1 MALDGIAGALMYGR
15 ALLMVLAAGACSHAG
30 PVRAATVECRSVANA
45 QTISGI
51 SADQACALIR
61 ERAQAALAAGGRGQN
76 ISMTIE
82 LDLARPGSAI
92 ARVRESRA
100 GVSHAYPEIAV
111 DVMDRPL
118 RRQDLVR
125 LADAVVGAVSAGPQ
139 SN

>member
-1 MALDGIAGALMYGR
+1 LALDGIAGGLMYGR

-30 PVRAATVECRSVANA
+30 SVRAATVECRSAPNA
-45 QTISGI
+45 QTIAGI
-51 SADQACALIR
+51 SADEACALIR
-61 ERAQAALAAGGRGQN
+61 ERAQATLAASGRGQT
-76 ISMTIE
+76 ISLTIE

-92 ARVRESRA
+92 ARVLESRA

-118 RRQDLVR
+118 RREDLAR
-125 LADAVVGAVSAGPQ
+125 LADAIAGAVSAGPQ